1 MDTTV
6 YHGGVRAGMQQTQ
19 DDKPLHGAALWA
31 AVLAARDSM
40 PAKLRAIAAFVAED
54 PSDFIRMT
62 SREICGRLGTS
73 EPTLIRFCR
82 SLGFA
87 GLAEFRIEL
96 ALALAAQSA
105 GTAVHPLADDRRLAN
120 PDAKRRIATTAME
133 LLRDDH
139 AILIDNGS
147 TVEIVAELLG
157 QSDAH
162 PAMTIMTSGLVVA
175 QHALRNGRHR
185 VMLTG
190 GVIRPSTGSLTGRLA
205 EGSLNGMNF
214 DTFVMGADSI
224 DPEGGLSTYS
234 EDEAHVTR
242 AMVEAA
248 TRVIVLADHT
258 KFRGSRLHRICG
270 LARVAI
276 LVTDRMPAEP
286 ICAALEGAGVRLIVA
301 GDSAQN
307 SRE

>member
-1 MDTTV
+1 
-6 YHGGVRAGMQQTQ
+6 MQQAP

-31 AVLAARDSM
+31 AVLSARDSL

-54 PSDFIRMT
+54 PSEFIRMT
-62 SREICGRLGTS
+62 SREICARLGTS

-96 ALALAAQSA
+96 ALALAAQSTGA
-105 GTAVHPLADDRRLAN
+105 AVHPQAADRRLAN
-120 PDAKRRIATTAME
+120 PEAKRRIAAAAME
-133 LLRDDH
+133 LLADDR
-139 AILIDNGS
+139 AVLIDNGS
-147 TVEIVAELLG
+147 TVELVAESLG
-157 QSDAH
+157 QSDDH
-162 PAMTIMTSGLVVA
+162 PAMTIMTSGLMVA
-175 QHALRNGRHR
+175 QHAMRNGRHR

-205 EGSLNGMNF
+205 ESSLTGMNF

-242 AMVEAA
+242 AMVDASS
-248 TRVIVLADHT
+248 RVIVLADHT
-258 KFRGSRLHRICG
+258 KFRASRLHRICG
-270 LARVAI
+270 LSRVAI
-276 LVTDRMPAEP
+276 LITDRDPTPE
-286 ICAALEGAGVRLIVA
+286 IRAALDAATVRLIVA
-301 GDSAQN
+301 KAAGIELKDKA
-307 SRE
+307 

>member
-1 MDTTV
+1 
-6 YHGGVRAGMQQTQ
+6 MQQAP

-31 AVLAARDSM
+31 AVLSARDSL

-54 PSDFIRMT
+54 PSEFIRMT
-62 SREICGRLGTS
+62 SREICARLGTS

-96 ALALAAQSA
+96 ALALAAQSTGA
-105 GTAVHPLADDRRLAN
+105 AVHPQAADRRLAN
-120 PDAKRRIATTAME
+120 PEAKRRIAAAAME
-133 LLRDDH
+133 LLADDR
-139 AILIDNGS
+139 AVLIDNGS
-147 TVEIVAELLG
+147 TVELVAESLG
-157 QSDAH
+157 QSDDH
-162 PAMTIMTSGLVVA
+162 PAMTIMTSGLMVA
-175 QHALRNGRHR
+175 QHAMRNGRHR

-205 EGSLNGMNF
+205 ESSLAGMNF

-242 AMVEAA
+242 AMVDASS
-248 TRVIVLADHT
+248 RVIVLADHT
-258 KFRGSRLHRICG
+258 KFRASRLHRICG
-270 LARVAI
+270 LSRVAI
-276 LVTDRMPAEP
+276 LITDRDPTPEIRSALD
-286 ICAALEGAGVRLIVA
+286 AATVRLIVA
-301 GDSAQN
+301 KAAGIEPKDKA
-307 SRE
+307 

>member
-1 MDTTV
+1 
-6 YHGGVRAGMQQTQ
+6 MQQAP

-31 AVLAARDSM
+31 AVLSARDSL

-54 PSDFIRMT
+54 PSEFIRMT
-62 SREICGRLGTS
+62 SREICARLGTS

-96 ALALAAQSA
+96 ALALAAQSTGA
-105 GTAVHPLADDRRLAN
+105 AVHPQAADRRLAN
-120 PDAKRRIATTAME
+120 PEAKRRIAAAAME
-133 LLRDDH
+133 LLADDR
-139 AILIDNGS
+139 AVLIDNGS
-147 TVEIVAELLG
+147 TVELVAESLG
-157 QSDAH
+157 QSDDH
-162 PAMTIMTSGLVVA
+162 PAMTIMTSGLMVA
-175 QHALRNGRHR
+175 QHAMRNGRHR

-205 EGSLNGMNF
+205 ESSLAGMNF

-242 AMVEAA
+242 AMVDASS
-248 TRVIVLADHT
+248 RVIVLADHT
-258 KFRGSRLHRICG
+258 KFRASRLHRICG
-270 LARVAI
+270 LSRVAI
-276 LVTDRMPAEP
+276 LITDRDPTPE
-286 ICAALEGAGVRLIVA
+286 IRAALDAATVRLIVA
-301 GDSAQN
+301 KAAGIEPKDKA
-307 SRE
+307 

>member
-1 MDTTV
+1 
-6 YHGGVRAGMQQTQ
+6 MQQAH

-31 AVLAARDSM
+31 AVLSARDMM
-40 PAKLRAIAAFVAED
+40 PAKLRAIAAFVSDD
-54 PSDFIRMT
+54 PSEFIRMT
-62 SREICGRLGTS
+62 SREICARLGTS

-87 GLAEFRIEL
+87 GLADFRIEL

-105 GTAVHPLADDRRLAN
+105 GAAVHPQAADRRLAN
-120 PDAKRRIATTAME
+120 PEAKRRIAAAAFE
-133 LLRDDH
+133 LLTDDR
-139 AILIDNGS
+139 ALLIDNGS
-147 TVEIVAELLG
+147 TVEIVADLLG
-157 QSDAH
+157 HSDDH
-162 PAMTIMTSGLVVA
+162 PPTTVMTSGLMVA
-175 QHALRNGRHR
+175 QNAMRNGRHT

-205 EGSLNGMNF
+205 ESSLAGMNF

-248 TRVIVLADHT
+248 SRVIVLADHT

-276 LVTDRMPAEP
+276 LITDRPPTPE
-286 ICAALEGAGVRLIVA
+286 ITAALEAAGVRLIVA
-301 GDSAQN
+301 APAETEDKDEA
-307 SRE
+307 

>member
-1 MDTTV
+1 
-6 YHGGVRAGMQQTQ
+6 MQQAP

-31 AVLAARDSM
+31 AVLSARDSL

-54 PSDFIRMT
+54 PSEFIRMT
-62 SREICGRLGTS
+62 SREICARLGTS

-96 ALALAAQSA
+96 ALALAAQSTGA
-105 GTAVHPLADDRRLAN
+105 AVHPQAADRRLAN
-120 PDAKRRIATTAME
+120 PEAKRRIAAATME
-133 LLRDDH
+133 LLADDR
-139 AILIDNGS
+139 AVLIDNGS
-147 TVEIVAELLG
+147 TVELVAESLG
-157 QSDAH
+157 QSDDH
-162 PAMTIMTSGLVVA
+162 PAMTIMTSGLMVA
-175 QHALRNGRHR
+175 QHAMRNGRHR

-205 EGSLNGMNF
+205 ESSLAGMNF

-242 AMVEAA
+242 AMVDASS
-248 TRVIVLADHT
+248 RVIVLADHT
-258 KFRGSRLHRICG
+258 KFRASRLHRICG
-270 LARVAI
+270 LSRVAI
-276 LVTDRMPAEP
+276 LITDRDPTPE
-286 ICAALEGAGVRLIVA
+286 IRAALDAATVRLIVA
-301 GDSAQN
+301 KAAGIEPKDKA
-307 SRE
+307 